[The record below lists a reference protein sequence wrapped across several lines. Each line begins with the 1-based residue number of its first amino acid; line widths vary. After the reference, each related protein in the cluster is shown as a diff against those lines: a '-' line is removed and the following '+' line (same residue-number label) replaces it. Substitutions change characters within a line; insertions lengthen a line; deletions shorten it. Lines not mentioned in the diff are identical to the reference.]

1 MTDTTPTPTVFISY
15 SHKDE
20 TWKDKLLP
28 HLRALETA
36 GIGMQVWH
44 DRKIDGGD
52 KWYPEIQDA
61 MGNAAAAVL
70 LVSAD
75 FLASPFCVQEEVP
88 ALLKRQ
94 EQQGMLLVPVL
105 LRACMWKAHRWLSA
119 RQMIPRD
126 GKCITIDYAGDQ
138 ADVIFAAIAEQVFN
152 YFDSKT
158 GTAEVAAP
166 RAPAAANAA
175 DPFTLDF
182 SVEVPGELDT
192 GFDFVESWDIDSSD
206 DQADSTGAGIP
217 RPRSKPLDF
226 AAPAAPSF
234 SRSPASFPAA
244 DADDPFTE
252 WVGHGAAPTLAERW
266 PSLPAERVDL
276 THLPNTGAA
285 LFGRDA
291 ELAQLDEA
299 WTPTESTDHAP
310 LRVLAFVAHGG
321 VGKST
326 LVNHWLGEMASE
338 HYRGAS
344 HVFGWSFYSQ
354 GVRQQTVA
362 SADAFI
368 HAALSFF
375 GDADPSAGSPW
386 DKGSRLAHL
395 VGGQRALL
403 VLDGLEPLQ
412 SPYVFERGKLRDP
425 AMDSLL
431 RGLARQS
438 AGLCL
443 ITTRE
448 RLPDVGDKPGVLM
461 LNLEQITAQA
471 GRALLRTTGV
481 VGTDA
486 ELLDLANRFG
496 PHALAVSLLGVY
508 LRAQPG
514 QGIAPAALLELV
526 PSKDPVDCVL
536 AGFDRWLG
544 EGPERDALRL
554 LGLFDRPADAGC
566 LAALRRAPL
575 ITGLTEHL
583 ASLDDA
589 AWEQVLTRLEMLQL
603 VQVQRDFFGRA
614 TVDAHP
620 LVRAHF
626 GAMDKSPAAWGDAH
640 GRLFEH
646 LCGATTE
653 GERPSLEDLQPLYQ
667 AVRHGCL
674 AGLARRACD
683 EVYRARILRPNQYY
697 STDQLGAFGS
707 DLGAVACFFETPWRR
722 VTAGLDAPAQ
732 AWLLNQA
739 AFRLRALGRLTEA
752 VEPMR
757 AALEMLVV
765 QEDWKGAAT
774 GAGNL
779 SELTLTLGKL
789 DGASGARH
797 HAEQAVRCA
806 ERSGDISTRMIM
818 LTTHADALHQAGHV
832 LEATELCRQAEALQ
846 AQRQPQH
853 PLLYSLWGFRF
864 CDLLLSPS
872 ERAAWRACLRR
883 RGQDWDA
890 EALVDVERRAG
901 QALQIVL
908 HGSRIALNVA
918 LDHLTMGRAA
928 LYKAVLQG
936 ATLGPAS
943 PALAAAAGIADN
955 IGQAVDGLRHASRS
969 DYMPRA
975 LLTRAWL
982 RALQGHLTGPD
993 SAQDD
998 LDEAWDIAEHGGM
1011 ALFIADI
1018 HLHRARLFLRESDYP
1033 WNQHLDGGP
1042 RGPRDDL
1049 AEARRLIEKHGYW
1062 RRKAELEDAE
1072 AALAGSLF
1080 AGGVAAPAPM

>member
-1 MTDTTPTPTVFISY
+1 MTDPTPTPTVFISY

-166 RAPAAANAA
+166 LASAKATVA

-182 SVEVPGELDT
+182 SVEVPGERDT

-326 LVNHWLGEMASE
+326 LVNHWLAEMASE

-362 SADAFI
+362 SADVFI

-412 SPYVFERGKLRDP
+412 SPHVFERGKLRDP

-448 RLPDVGDKPGVLM
+448 RLPDLADKPGVLM
-461 LNLEQITAQA
+461 HDLEQITPQA
-471 GRALLRTTGV
+471 GRALLRTARV
-481 VGTDA
+481 VGTDVQLQ
-486 ELLDLANRFG
+486 ELASRFG
-496 PHALAVSLLGVY
+496 PHALAVSLLGAY
-508 LRAQPG
+508 LNARPG
-514 QGIAPAALLELV
+514 HSIEAATGLDEL
-526 PSKDPVDCVL
+526 PGKEPINRIL
-536 AGFDRWLG
+536 AGFDHWLG
-544 EGPERDALRL
+544 DSPERETLRL
-554 LGLFDRPADAGC
+554 LGLFDRPADSGC
-566 LAALRRAPL
+566 LEALRQAPV
-575 ITGLTEHL
+575 IAGLTEHL
-583 ASLDDA
+583 VGLDDV
-589 AWEQVLTRLEMLQL
+589 AWERVLARLEKLRL
-603 VQVQRDFFGRA
+603 VHVQRDFFDSVS
-614 TVDAHP
+614 VDTHP
-620 LVRAHF
+620 LVREHFAELLRGGQAWRAAHR
-626 GAMDKSPAAWGDAH
+626 
-640 GRLFEH
+640 RLYEH
-646 LCGATTE
+646 LCATTNE
-653 GERPSLEDLQPLYQ
+653 GDEPTLEGLQPLYH
-667 AVRHGCL
+667 AVAHGCR
-674 AGLARRACD
+674 AGLERDARKMVF
-683 EVYRARILRPNQYY
+683 EARILRGDASY
-697 STDQLGAFGS
+697 SARKLGAAGS
-707 DLGAVACFFETPWRR
+707 DLGALANFFELPWSR
-722 VTAGLDAPAQ
+722 VSPVFPQPED
-732 AWLLNQA
+732 AWLLALA
-739 AFRLRALGRLTEA
+739 AYNLRSLGRLTEA
-752 VEPMR
+752 VEPNR
-757 AALEMLVV
+757 VARDILAA
-765 QEDWKGAAT
+765 QESPESWKAA
-774 GAGNL
+774 AGIANNL
-779 SELTLTLGKL
+779 SELELALGNL
-789 DGASGARH
+789 PDAVSDG
-797 HAEQAVRCA
+797 EQAVHFADRLGNGRVRA
-806 ERSGDISTRMIM
+806 IYR
-818 LTTHADALHQAGHV
+818 TTLAHALHQAGR
-832 LEATELCRQAEALQ
+832 LAETQELLAEAEVLH
-846 AQRQPQH
+846 AEVHPEC
-853 PLLYSLWGFRF
+853 PLLYSIQGFRY
-864 CDLLLSPS
+864 CDFLLSDV
-872 ERAAWRACLRR
+872 ERAAWRAAMHVGNQPRHTEKLVAIDLRANR
-883 RGQDWDA
+883 TFAWVRTRPDA
-890 EALVDVERRAG
+890 PLLTLALE
-901 QALQIVL
+901 QLT
-908 HGSRIALNVA
+908 VA
-918 LDHLTMGRAA
+918 RAA
-928 LYKAVLQG
+928 LYAAVLFD
-936 ATLGPAS
+936 A
-943 PALAAAAGIADN
+943 
-955 IGQAVDGLRHASRS
+955 ASRPEVPVLDVGS
-969 DYMPRA
+969 ITALEANEAVSRLRLAGEALFLPLG

-982 RALQGHLTGPD
+982 RALQGHLVGPN

-1011 ALFIADI
+1011 VLLLADI
-1018 HLHRARLFLRESDYP
+1018 HLHRARLFLWERDYP
-1033 WNQHLDGGP
+1033 WNKHPDGSL

-1049 AEARRLIEKHGYW
+1049 SEARRLIEHHGYG
-1062 RRKAELEDAE
+1062 RRKEELQDVQ
-1072 AALAGSLF
+1072 AAF
-1080 AGGVAAPAPM
+1080 AATLPPGRFALGGC